1 MPSALR
7 SGESFSDRQVGYP
20 LANSRTIGSRG
31 QESSTTL
38 RESEPEAIWE
48 ATIYLESYFGG
59 AALRNRTLTREQALR
74 EYPMYKI
81 RYFEFHNF
89 TNVFVDICE
98 SSFVPINPVDTKDI
112 MRSVMLGLFYSL
124 FDSNPRAIN
133 VFDIWIALHPTL
145 KDEILAV
152 WHQMEP
158 HIKVFQKYRG
168 ALTFHMTN
176 DPADFATG
184 WEAFWDQIQ
193 IEAFAEA
200 QRVFLVLNKKLAE
213 MESSIEFR
221 EEIRKVLEQDPV
233 LSQQVIGVV
242 EPQTWQELILRLAFR
257 ELDDKNYMRFR
268 NPPTT
273 EEART

>member
-1 MPSALR
+1 M
-7 SGESFSDRQVGYP
+7 
-20 LANSRTIGSRG
+20 
-31 QESSTTL
+31 
-38 RESEPEAIWE
+38 
-48 ATIYLESYFGG
+48 
-59 AALRNRTLTREQALR
+59 RNRTLTREQALR

-89 TNVFVDICE
+89 SNVFVDICE
-98 SSFVPINPVDTKDI
+98 GSFTPINPVDTKDI

-124 FDSNPRAIN
+124 LDSNPNAIN
-133 VFDIWIALHPTL
+133 VFNVWIALHPTL

-158 HIKVFQKYRG
+158 LVKVFQKYRG

-176 DPADFATG
+176 DPADFAKG
-184 WEAFWDQIQ
+184 WEAFWDQTQ

-213 MESSIEFR
+213 MESSVEFR
-221 EEIRKVLEQDPV
+221 EEIRTVLGKDPK
-233 LSQQVIGVV
+233 LSQQVTGSVP
-242 EPQTWQELILRLAFR
+242 PQTWGDLILKLAFR

-268 NPPTT
+268 IPPEP
-273 EEART
+273 EETKP